1 MRALEL
7 TDTWPVDHVSAA
19 VVVAPTVAAPS
30 VVTHGDANRCY
41 RIASLTKPLTAWAVL
56 IAVEEG
62 LLALDQ
68 PVGQSGCTLRHLLA
82 HAGGYPFDGAEPI
95 AAPGKQRIYSN
106 TGIELAA
113 DAVAAAAHMPF
124 AEYLDEAVFQPLGM
138 HDSTLRGSAAH
149 QVWSTAADLARF
161 TEELMRPTLLSAA
174 TAAEATAPVFPD
186 LRGTVPGLGTYPR
199 CSWGLGVEIH
209 GDKSPHWMGARNS
222 PQAFGHFGGSGT
234 MMWVDRDAVPGYAIA
249 VVALTD
255 RAFDDWA
262 AEALQAWPT
271 LSDAVIADV
280 AST

>member
-7 TDTWPVDHVSAA
+7 TDTWPVDHVSTA
-19 VVVAPTVAAPS
+19 VVVAPATVSPS
-30 VVTHGDANRCY
+30 VVTRGEAHRAY

-68 PVGQSGCTLRHLLA
+68 PVGQPGCTLRHLLA

-95 AAPGKQRIYSN
+95 AAPGKRRIYSN

-161 TEELMRPTLLSAA
+161 AEELMRPTLLSAA
-174 TAAEATAPVFPD
+174 TTAEATAPVFPD